1 MNWFTAIV
9 TYLTLWWIVLFCV
22 LPFGARSQ
30 LDDGAIA
37 EGTDPG
43 APAFPNIKKKI
54 IWTTLITFV
63 VWGILAFVIASG
75 WVSLARPLGKY
86 GPS

>member
-1 MNWFTAIV
+1 MSWFTAIV

-22 LPFGARSQ
+22 LPFGVRSQ
-30 LDDGAIA
+30 TEMGDVA

-43 APAFPNIKKKI
+43 APAIPNMKKKLM
-54 IWTTLITFV
+54 WTTIISLM
-63 VWGILAFVIASG
+63 VWGALALVISMG
-75 WVSLARPLGKY
+75 WISLAHPLGKY